1 MNLIEIVLALLAVA
15 AAGVASTRISYRL
28 KFSKLVE
35 RRISDALSV
44 MPAEASEMSIVRQK
58 NPSRFVLP
66 QWFTDLVE
74 MSGIKIAAA
83 DLLYGSG
90 AAAIAAL
97 IIGVIFDAPLALTLV
112 ASLAV
117 PTLPYLYLLFLR
129 AKLRT
134 KFQEQ
139 LPDGIDLMISVLK
152 SGHSVPQSV
161 RSVSREMA
169 NPLGHEFALVLQRMN
184 LGQPL
189 SEALLSST
197 QKYGSS
203 ELDLISRAVSIQAE
217 VGGSL
222 SELLEKT
229 NNTLRQR
236 LKLKRQVRVLTSQS
250 RLTGIIVGMLPIVLA
265 VALECLSPGY
275 LAPLFETD
283 NGKGLLALA
292 IFLQALGI
300 FLMKKMTEVKA

>member
-1 MNLIEIVLALLAVA
+1 MVDKRV
-15 AAGVASTRISYRL
+15 
-28 KFSKLVE
+28 
-35 RRISDALSV
+35 SDALSALPSEATEMKLV
-44 MPAEASEMSIVRQK
+44 RKEKRAEAS
-58 NPSRFVLP
+58 LP
-66 QWFTDLVE
+66 QWFVDLVE
-74 MSGIKIAAA
+74 MSGIKMSAGDFLCAA
-83 DLLYGSG
+83 G
-90 AAAIAAL
+90 ALAL
-97 IIGVIFDAPLALTLV
+97 VFALVCVIFDLPVYITLLV
-112 ASLAV
+112 CLVVPAV
-117 PTLPYLYLLFLR
+117 PFVYLLFLR
-129 AKLRT
+129 SRLRT

-139 LPDGIDLMISVLK
+139 LPDGIDLMVSVLK

-197 QKYGSS
+197 AKYGSG
-203 ELDLISRAVSIQAE
+203 ELDLIARAVSIQAE

-229 NNTLRQR
+229 NSTLRQR

-250 RLTGIIVGMLPIVLA
+250 RLTGIIVGILPIVLA
-265 VALECLSPGY
+265 LALEMLSPGY

-292 IFLQALGI
+292 IFLQSLGI
-300 FLMKKMTEVKA
+300 FLMKKMTEVKV